1 MEMQGEDDDRSVE
14 KKYRYSHSLL
24 RSPKLKRVALCVA
37 VGCALAAV
45 VGSVSSRSRAARDEE
60 GKKRWEKQIVEQE
73 MAEMASVPLA
83 ADGAE
88 EAVPAFHSLSD
99 VQNSQMSPPR
109 KSESKAGAPVS
120 STAEAQG
127 GGASDEG
134 KADTAAGTVEKR
146 KEGNSNAAVAVPIV
160 KESTPKNSEGRGTV
174 NGGDADDGKAAVE
187 GGGTVDEAIK
197 ETTRK
202 EAEGRGTVNGDAAD
216 SGKAAA
222 AASAAKE
229 AAEQRKQQLTE
240 KEELKDI
247 SLHDRPAAGETTEST
262 TRHVLCCSGDVSSVK
277 PNKKDPAQGYQT
289 AESFKPR
296 WYDRSSGW
304 TGTTYAEAAAFCRAV
319 DGGAQTLCPY
329 EVYCPT
335 GAHHIPFGGHKKE
348 DSSRSPVANHENGW
362 VQVGAK
368 NVCVQ
373 YTIFSEDIDP
383 AEEREIEEKA
393 REKDAAI
400 ASGGGGMNDR
410 LDSIA
415 QKKKEFYEE
424 AKAAK
429 EGSSAQAEVKA
440 ESSKAEFEAEVEAE
454 VEAMKEAAEAELEKA
469 ARPPKDSQFATA
481 GGNHPHGKPLP
492 PKDVRPVPQAPDDK
506 DNVPTTNDVT
516 ATDLTEKG
524 SSAQTGGP
532 VNTSKFDIAT
542 VLHQKFKPLW
552 FNESQGWNGGSHSDA
567 VSFCSSI
574 RGKKLCPYSAMCPH
588 GPGGDVMG
596 GRHALTFDATGDGEQ
611 YAPVLG
617 GTNHWVRIGSSEEDG
632 GREDVCKTHRQLKN
646 ASPEWGLN
654 DDRKE
659 LKRHVM
665 CCTI

>member
-45 VGSVSSRSRAARDEE
+45 VGSVSSRSSAARDEE
-60 GKKRWEKQIVEQE
+60 GKRQWEKQIVEQK

-83 ADGAE
+83 ADGVE
-88 EAVPAFHSLSD
+88 EVVPAFHSLSD

-127 GGASDEG
+127 GDASDKG

-146 KEGNSNAAVAVPIV
+146 KEGNSNAAMAVPTV
-160 KESTPKNSEGRGTV
+160 KESTPKKSEGGGTV
-174 NGGDADDGKAAVE
+174 NGG
-187 GGGTVDEAIK
+187 
-197 ETTRK
+197 
-202 EAEGRGTVNGDAAD
+202 AAD
-216 SGKAAA
+216 GGKAAA

-229 AAEQRKQQLTE
+229 AAEQKKQQLAE

-247 SLHDRPAAGETTEST
+247 SLHDHPAAGETTEST

-296 WYDRSSGW
+296 WYDRSPGW
-304 TGTTYAEAAAFCRAV
+304 TGMTYAEAAAFCRAV

-383 AEEREIEEKA
+383 AEEREIEAKA

-481 GGNHPHGKPLP
+481 GGNHPHGKP
-492 PKDVRPVPQAPDDK
+492 
-506 DNVPTTNDVT
+506 
-516 ATDLTEKG
+516 
-524 SSAQTGGP
+524 
-532 VNTSKFDIAT
+532 
-542 VLHQKFKPLW
+542 
-552 FNESQGWNGGSHSDA
+552 
-567 VSFCSSI
+567 
-574 RGKKLCPYSAMCPH
+574 
-588 GPGGDVMG
+588 
-596 GRHALTFDATGDGEQ
+596 
-611 YAPVLG
+611 
-617 GTNHWVRIGSSEEDG
+617 
-632 GREDVCKTHRQLKN
+632 
-646 ASPEWGLN
+646 
-654 DDRKE
+654 
-659 LKRHVM
+659 
-665 CCTI
+665 

>member
-127 GGASDEG
+127 GDASDKG

-146 KEGNSNAAVAVPIV
+146 KEGNSNAAMAVPTV
-160 KESTPKNSEGRGTV
+160 KESTPKKS
-174 NGGDADDGKAAVE
+174 E
-187 GGGTVDEAIK
+187 GGGTVDGAI
-197 ETTRK
+197 EESTPK
-202 EAEGRGTVNGDAAD
+202 EAEGGGTVNGDAAD

-222 AASAAKE
+222 AASVAKE
-229 AAEQRKQQLTE
+229 AAEQKKQQLAE

-304 TGTTYAEAAAFCRAV
+304 VGTTYAEAAAFCRAV
-319 DGGAQTLCPY
+319 DGGTQTLCPY

-335 GAHHIPFGGHKKE
+335 GPHHIPFGGHKKE
-348 DSSRSPVANHENGW
+348 DSSRSPVANHDNGW

-373 YTIFSEDIDP
+373 YTVFSEDIDP

-440 ESSKAEFEAEVEAE
+440 ESSKAESSKAETSKAEVKAESSKAEFEAEVEAE
-454 VEAMKEAAEAELEKA
+454 VEAMKEAAEAEL
-469 ARPPKDSQFATA
+469 
-481 GGNHPHGKPLP
+481 
-492 PKDVRPVPQAPDDK
+492 
-506 DNVPTTNDVT
+506 
-516 ATDLTEKG
+516 
-524 SSAQTGGP
+524 
-532 VNTSKFDIAT
+532 
-542 VLHQKFKPLW
+542 
-552 FNESQGWNGGSHSDA
+552 
-567 VSFCSSI
+567 
-574 RGKKLCPYSAMCPH
+574 
-588 GPGGDVMG
+588 
-596 GRHALTFDATGDGEQ
+596 
-611 YAPVLG
+611 
-617 GTNHWVRIGSSEEDG
+617 
-632 GREDVCKTHRQLKN
+632 
-646 ASPEWGLN
+646 
-654 DDRKE
+654 
-659 LKRHVM
+659 
-665 CCTI
+665 